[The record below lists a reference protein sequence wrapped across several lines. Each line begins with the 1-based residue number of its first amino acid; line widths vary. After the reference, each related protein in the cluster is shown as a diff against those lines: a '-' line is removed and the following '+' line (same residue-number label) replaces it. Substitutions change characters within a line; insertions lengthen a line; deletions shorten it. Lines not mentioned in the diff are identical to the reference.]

1 MKSKVIVYKGVSP
14 ANPKDVKMGNES
26 ELVDMNSKECNDL
39 NINLNLNSNSNSKVC
54 KVQKGFR
61 DAFESSF
68 KDRSPIIKLLDDK

>member
-39 NINLNLNSNSNSKVC
+39 NTNLNLNSNS
-54 KVQKGFR
+54 
-61 DAFESSF
+61 
-68 KDRSPIIKLLDDK
+68 

>member
-1 MKSKVIVYKGVSP
+1 MKSKVIVYKGCTPS
-14 ANPKDVKMGNES
+14 NPKDVKVGNEI

-39 NINLNLNSNSNSKVC
+39 NLNLNSNLSIC

-68 KDRSPIIKLLDDK
+68 NDRSPIIKLLDDK